1 MDIVLKDSKI
11 VIKSKDFQKATDNAK
26 KLLVSRSDLRRNKT
40 MNMNFKRK
48 LPIPME
54 IKIPYS

>member
-26 KLLVSRSDLRRNKT
+26 KLLVSRSDLNASSYI
-40 MNMNFKRK
+40 
-48 LPIPME
+48 LI
-54 IKIPYS
+54 